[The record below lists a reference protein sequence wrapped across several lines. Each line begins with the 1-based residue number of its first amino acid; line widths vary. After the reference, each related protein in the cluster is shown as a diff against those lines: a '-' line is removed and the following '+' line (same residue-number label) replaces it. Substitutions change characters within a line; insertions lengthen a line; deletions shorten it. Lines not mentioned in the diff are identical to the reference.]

1 MLRLYGGIEGYDV
14 ELEYRVLNYERE
26 LQNRSAAE
34 QKNASYAEIFR
45 GTNLRRTWISWLPL
59 QFQGLGGLSFVLS
72 YTTYFFQLGMS
83 GFLLDKY

>member
-26 LQNRSAAE
+26 LQNRNAAE

-72 YTTYFFQLGMS
+72 YTTYFFQLGMCAS
-83 GFLLDKY
+83 RRR